1 MTSVSAVLAF
11 VKKISSNKM
20 VQRKKQEILPMNN
33 PIKKVTHINNYLM
46 IDSYKSLG
54 GTFLSFFYEI

>member
-1 MTSVSAVLAF
+1 MTSVSAVPVF
-11 VKKISSNKM
+11 VKKTGSNKM

-46 IDSYKSLG
+46 IDSCKSLRG
-54 GTFLSFFYEI
+54 KFLSFFYEI